1 LALEG
6 ASDAELLRAAAQGDD
21 GAFGTLM
28 ARHED
33 RIFSLALRMT
43 GNRPDALDATQD
55 TFLAAFR
62 QADRFRGESAFS
74 TWLYRIGINACK
86 DLLRKKGRLP
96 QATEVD
102 DLERASTPA
111 RSRTDDV
118 DLRLDISDAL
128 ARLSEDYRQAV
139 VMHDIGGIPYED
151 IAASTGVAVGTVKS
165 RISRGRRQLADLLE
179 HTGGPTASK
188 ERHD

>member
-1 LALEG
+1 MTLEG
-6 ASDAELLRAAAQGDD
+6 VGDAELLRRAAGGDD
-21 GAFGTLM
+21 PAFGELM
-28 ARHED
+28 GRHED
-33 RIFSLALRMT
+33 RIFALALKMT

-62 QADRFRGESAFS
+62 QADKFRGESAFS

-96 QATEVD
+96 QATED
-102 DLERASTPA
+102 EDLERAGVPVP
-111 RSRTDDV
+111 SRTDDV
-118 DLRLDISDAL
+118 DLRMDIAGAL
-128 ARLSEDYRQAV
+128 ARLSDDYRQAV

-151 IAASTGVAVGTVKS
+151 IASATGVAIGTVKS
-165 RISRGRRQLADLLE
+165 RISRGRRQLAGLLE
-179 HTGGPTASK
+179 HTDGPRASK